1 MNTRS
6 SDFLSG
12 ALLTA
17 CALFF
22 WERSGHLAMGSLTA
36 MGPGYFPRL
45 LSVVLA
51 CIGLALIVRGLRQS
65 DIVPGL
71 SIAAVPAIVAT
82 GLFGFL
88 IEPLGLLAASAAT
101 AALASVSMRTTP
113 MQTFAIAIASAII
126 AGTISWGIGLPLPL
140 IPHS

>member
-12 ALLTA
+12 ALLTV

-45 LSVVLA
+45 LSVLLA

-65 DIVPGL
+65 DIAPGL
-71 SIAAVPAIVAT
+71 SIAAAPAIVAT

-88 IEPLGLLAASAAT
+88 IEPVGLLAASAAT
-101 AALASVSMRTTP
+101 AALASVSMRTSLL
-113 MQTFAIAIASAII
+113 QTAAIALASAVI
-126 AGTISWGIGLPLPL
+126 AGTIAWGIGLPLPL